1 MYVERHQYY
10 AKPGR
15 LEQVRIACERACGIR
30 AGIGLSR
37 GNVLYKATD
46 DGDGPDV
53 TWECEF
59 ENQQRVDED
68 IAARAADA
76 DLDAVQSELRSLV
89 DRFER
94 HLELRADA
102 DGSAS
107 LSGHAVSGR
116 KITFQSGDNRLTG
129 YLHLP
134 PGIGPF
140 PCIVDNHGS
149 QTPPG
154 TSDVSHPQSAAVMMA
169 WGYGYFFPNRAGY
182 GNSEGTPLTEEV
194 TAPRGTPDHDD
205 QITARLKREC
215 DDVIAALDAL
225 QNEDEI
231 DGGRIGVMGSS
242 LGGILG
248 LLAAARDARWRCV
261 LDFSGGASQWAEH
274 PKCRAMILQA
284 ARELQAPVYLI
295 QPENDFNTAPTREI
309 AELLSGLGKP
319 YQARIFPDWGVNG
332 PEAHRFGAAGGQV
345 WGPHV
350 RPFLARYL

>member
-140 PCIVDNHGS
+140 PCIVDNLGCLPPAIGGGDDGVGLWVFLS
-149 QTPPG
+149 Q
-154 TSDVSHPQSAAVMMA
+154 
-169 WGYGYFFPNRAGY
+169 
-182 GNSEGTPLTEEV
+182 
-194 TAPRGTPDHDD
+194 PR
-205 QITARLKREC
+205 
-215 DDVIAALDAL
+215 
-225 QNEDEI
+225 
-231 DGGRIGVMGSS
+231 RIWKFR
-242 LGGILG
+242 
-248 LLAAARDARWRCV
+248 RDAADRR
-261 LDFSGGASQWAEH
+261 GH
-274 PKCRAMILQA
+274 RP
-284 ARELQAPVYLI
+284 ARHA
-295 QPENDFNTAPTREI
+295 
-309 AELLSGLGKP
+309 
-319 YQARIFPDWGVNG
+319 G
-332 PEAHRFGAAGGQV
+332 P
-345 WGPHV
+345 
-350 RPFLARYL
+350 